1 MSWSMNTSIIHPVLS
16 RWGAIRRN
24 EFSLFFYALLV
35 FLSGCATTPSTPER
49 MDNICEIF
57 RENTRWYRDAHA
69 SNKRWDVPI
78 PIMMAI
84 IHQESRFAAD
94 AKPPRQTC
102 LWIFPGPRPSSA
114 YGYAQAGNEA
124 WAQYQ
129 ESTGNSRAD
138 RDNFR
143 DAIDF
148 VGWYCHMSHLR
159 CGISKHDAYSLYLA
173 YHEGHG
179 GFARKTYSK
188 KGWLIAVAQKVNA
201 RANTYTSQLASCEGE
216 FKKRPCCC
224 LFWPF

>member
-1 MSWSMNTSIIHPVLS
+1 MSWSMNTSTIHLVLS
-16 RWGAIRRN
+16 RWGAIRRK

-129 ESTGNSRAD
+129 ESTGNSRAY

-179 GFARKTYSK
+179 GFARKTYSN